1 MEMITMRPPRIGMAL
16 MLIAGVA
23 HWILKAGD
31 PIFLASPTIGLM
43 IGTGGFVLM
52 LWSWLLFKKKNVAI
66 CPRAKTARI
75 IQSGPYSFSRNSMYL
90 GMILMMLGPAL
101 FTGAA
106 SLYLSALIYFLILN
120 FVFCPFEEAKLLI
133 AFGDEYAQYCSK
145 VRRWL

>member
-66 CPRAKTARI
+66 CPRAN
-75 IQSGPYSFSRNSMYL
+75 G
-90 GMILMMLGPAL
+90 
-101 FTGAA
+101 
-106 SLYLSALIYFLILN
+106 SL
-120 FVFCPFEEAKLLI
+120 C
-133 AFGDEYAQYCSK
+133 
-145 VRRWL
+145 